1 MFDVGDSLRDALT
14 AARGQLQD
22 AQAAVARANAGERP
36 GRSADAAMAQTAQAA
51 IFTEALLAVERVRFA
66 EIKAVTK

>member
-1 MFDVGDSLRDALT
+1 MNE
-14 AARGQLQD
+14 
-22 AQAAVARANAGERP
+22 AQGAVARANAGVG

-51 IFTEALLAVERVRFA
+51 IFDEALLSAVHARLA

>member
-1 MFDVGDSLRDALT
+1 MFDVAASLHPGLKAAQEGLRSAQNAL
-14 AARGQLQD
+14 AKS
-22 AQAAVARANAGERP
+22 NAGNG

-51 IFTEALLAVERVRFA
+51 IFNQALLSAVHSRLA